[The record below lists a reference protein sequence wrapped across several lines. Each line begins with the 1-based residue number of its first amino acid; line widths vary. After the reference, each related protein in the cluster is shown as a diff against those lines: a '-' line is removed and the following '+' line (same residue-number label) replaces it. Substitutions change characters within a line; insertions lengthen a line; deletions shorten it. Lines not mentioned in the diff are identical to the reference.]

1 MSKLDTEENLYELLR
16 VSPRAT
22 VSEITTAY
30 HAARNAF
37 STDSLAVYSLMPA
50 EDSAKILNQLEHA
63 YMTLTNPDKR
73 RAYDKQLASGEPT
86 KVEPALKHKDILA
99 PEPELAPTAPKSPD
113 SPIFPAELN
122 LSRLRESKGLSVE
135 DVSRITKIPVKYIKA
150 LEELDPKKLPAQV
163 YIQGFLKNIAQV
175 YRLDP
180 KTTVT
185 QFMERLNNLIGP
197 SKP

>member
-1 MSKLDTEENLYELLR
+1 MSKLDTEESLYELLR

-50 EDSAKILNQLEHA
+50 EDSAKMLTQLEHA

-73 RAYDKQLASGEPT
+73 REYDKQLASGAPS
-86 KVEPALKHKDILA
+86 KVESAPKPKVIDA
-99 PEPELAPTAPKSPD
+99 PEPELVPNSPATTD
-113 SPIFPAELN
+113 PLISPSELN
-122 LSRLRESKGLSVE
+122 LSRLRESKGLSIE